1 MIGYFQLIAQGF
13 FILGFVSIEHTKEF
27 NLSQY
32 TEIHL
37 IKRPD
42 GTPVGPHMF
51 DVVKNEIPQAGEGEI
66 LIKQTHM
73 SLDPAMLG
81 WMSPATDSYIPPV
94 ELGSVMR
101 SSGLGEVIESNNPK
115 FAVGDIVMGMTGW
128 AEYIVSNGKGFNKL
142 QDGVDALTALCVFAL
157 PGLTATQG
165 LYGIGKPKAGETIV
179 VTGAAGSVG
188 SIVGQ
193 LAKAD
198 GLTVIGVV
206 GSDEKADWITK
217 ELGFDGAIN
226 YKTADLKGQLE
237 TLTPNGIDVLF
248 ENTGGPIQNL
258 IFDRMNAHGRIAV
271 CGMIS
276 DYQSANPRPGPNW
289 MPLIKK
295 RITVQGFAMPDHFG
309 DVPALIGKLAPYV
322 MQGKVKYR
330 AHIIDGL
337 ESAMEGL
344 NLLFTGQNTGKLIV
358 KL

>member
-1 MIGYFQLIAQGF
+1 M
-13 FILGFVSIEHTKEF
+13 T
-27 NLSQY
+27 QY
-32 TEIHL
+32 TEINL
-37 IKRPD
+37 TKRPD

-51 DVVKNEIPQAGEGEI
+51 EVVKKDIPKAGEGQV
-66 LIKQTHM
+66 LVKQTHM

-101 SSGLGEVIESNNPK
+101 SSGLGEVVESNNSK
-115 FAVGDIVMGMTGW
+115 FSVGDIVMGMTGW
-128 AEYIVSNGKGFNKL
+128 AEYIVNDGKGFNKV
-142 QDGVDALTALCVFAL
+142 QAGVDALTALCVFAL

-165 LYGIGKPKAGETIV
+165 LYGIGKPKSGETIV

-206 GSDEKADWITK
+206 GSDEKANWIVN
-217 ELGFDGAIN
+217 ELGFDGAVN
-226 YKTADLKGQLE
+226 YKSADLKGQL
-237 TLTPNGIDVLF
+237 TALTPNGVDVLF
-248 ENTGGPIQNL
+248 ENTGGPIQEL
-258 IFDRMNAHGRIAV
+258 IFERMNAHGRIAV
-271 CGMIS
+271 CGMIA

-309 DVPALIGKLAPYV
+309 DVPELIGKLAPYV
-322 MQGKVKYR
+322 MSGKVKYR
-330 AHIIDGL
+330 AHVINGL
-337 ESAMEGL
+337 ENAMEGL
-344 NLLFTGQNTGKLIV
+344 NLLFTGGNTGKLIV